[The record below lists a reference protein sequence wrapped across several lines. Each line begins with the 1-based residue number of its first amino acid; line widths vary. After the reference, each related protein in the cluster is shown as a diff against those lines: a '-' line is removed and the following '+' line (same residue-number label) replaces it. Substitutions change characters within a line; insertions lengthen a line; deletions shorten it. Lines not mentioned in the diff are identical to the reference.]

1 MAEEATFKTARAST
15 TATLATASA
24 RKSGGLILGRDALET
39 TKLMLVIPDEWNEQI
54 LDVLQPL
61 QSRQDFI
68 RMAIREKLEQLPKKS
83 EEP

>member
-1 MAEEATFKTARAST
+1 MEAEATFKTAHAGT
-15 TATLATASA
+15 IATLATASA
-24 RKSGGLILGRDALET
+24 RKSGGLILGKVDI
-39 TKLMLVIPDEWNEQI
+39 MLRISEEWNEAI

-68 RMAIREKLEQLPKKS
+68 RMAVREKLEQLPKKS